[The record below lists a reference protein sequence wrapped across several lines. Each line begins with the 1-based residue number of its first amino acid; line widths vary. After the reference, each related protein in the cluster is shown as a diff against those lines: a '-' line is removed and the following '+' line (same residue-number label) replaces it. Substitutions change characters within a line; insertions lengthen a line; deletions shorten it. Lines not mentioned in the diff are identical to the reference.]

1 MIEIKGNNN
10 IAKVFTDVMDDV
22 SKEQII
28 ATKNA
33 SAAYK
38 QSSLISLFM
47 NKELLLVFCLSFL

>member
-38 QSSLISLFM
+38 QSPLISLFM